1 MRCFLKVSA
10 VFSFGVL
17 LSGTPAPA
25 QSPAAQQGSNAPSNA
40 GPSSGNLAAPNTRV
54 GSSASPLTVDN
65 SLELMNSKERDDYK
79 KFETVSPEDVP
90 KKIKSG
96 EDFLKKYQNSP
107 ARAQVYAQLA
117 VLYIQANQL
126 DKGFAAGSS
135 ALQLNPNDV
144 RTMGV
149 LSQTMARTANAG
161 EPGADQRLK
170 DAEKYGKQAVT
181 VAPTLVKPASMDDKF
196 FEQNKNDALSMAHSG
211 LGTVYVREGKYAD
224 AIPDLKQ
231 AIELQTRTDP
241 TNYYLLGVASLN
253 SGHNADAATAF
264 AKCAETPGNLQAA
277 CKENADK
284 AKSHPGS

>member
-1 MRCFLKVSA
+1 MRRFLKILA
-10 VFSFGVL
+10 PISFAVL
-17 LSGTPAPA
+17 LTGTPAAA
-25 QSPAAQQGSNAPSNA
+25 QAQAQQGSNASGSA
-40 GPSSGNLAAPNTRV
+40 GPSSGNLAAPNTKV

-79 KFETVSPEDVP
+79 KFEALSPEDVP
-90 KKIKSG
+90 KKIKAG
-96 EDFLKKYQNSP
+96 EDFLKKYNSSP
-107 ARAQVYAQLA
+107 ARAQVYSQLT

-161 EPGADQRLK
+161 DPGADQRLK
-170 DAEKYGKQAVT
+170 DAEKYGKQAVA
-181 VAPTLVKPASMDDKF
+181 VAPTLVKPATMDDKF
-196 FEQNKNDALSMAHSG
+196 FETNKSDALSMAHSG
-211 LGTVYVREGKYAD
+211 LGTVSVREGKYAE

-231 AIELQTRTDP
+231 AIELSTRPDV
-241 TNYYLLGVASLN
+241 TNYYLLGVANLN
-253 SGHNADAATAF
+253 SEHYPDAAAAF

-277 CKENADK
+277 CKENA
-284 AKSHPGS
+284 